1 MKITRGEV
9 VMDDKRRCY
18 RFPVQGKASYFK
30 DNPPD
35 TNGLFITNFNREGM
49 GIGIPYRYNL
59 RTGNEL
65 DLTMTISPLTKPMI
79 VTGTVMWTKQSDC
92 YRDYALLGGIKFKRI
107 DTAQKW
113 ELLDYVYDKWSKQAH
128 RVSSNAAPSSEE
140 QTLQQRPSEGT
151 TVYNNTGL
159 DRYSIVE
166 SVSKVLD
173 TIAITVND
181 EKWSR
186 LDRLQK
192 HALANTIY
200 RTLNSSIKADHAY
213 IENKE
218 GKRLAWLLRGD
229 TGSKH
234 MAVAGG

>member
-107 DTAQKW
+107 DTEQKW
-113 ELLDYVYDKWSKQAH
+113 ELLDYVYNKWSKQAH
-128 RVSSNAAPSSEE
+128 RVSNSSSAE
-140 QTLQQRPSEGT
+140 QTLQQIPTEGT
-151 TVYNNTGL
+151 KVYNTDL
-159 DRYSIVE
+159 ELYSIVE
-166 SVSKVLD
+166 SVSKILD

-181 EKWSR
+181 EQWSR
-186 LDRLQK
+186 LDRPQK
-192 HALANTIY
+192 YTLANTLY
-200 RTLNSSIKADHAY
+200 RTLNSNMNHVYIK
-213 IENKE
+213 NKE
-218 GKRLAWLLRGD
+218 GKRLAWFLQGD
-229 TGSKH
+229 TGNKH
-234 MAVAGG
+234 MVVAGG

>member
-1 MKITRGEV
+1 M
-9 VMDDKRRCY
+9 
-18 RFPVQGKASYFK
+18 
-30 DNPPD
+30 
-35 TNGLFITNFNREGM
+35 
-49 GIGIPYRYNL
+49 
-59 RTGNEL
+59 RTGDEF
-65 DLTMTISPLTKPMI
+65 DLTMTISPLTQPMT
-79 VTGTVMWTKQSDC
+79 VTGTVMWTKPSDC
-92 YRDYALLGGIKFKRI
+92 YRDYLLLCGIKFKRI
-107 DTAQKW
+107 DTEQKW
-113 ELLDYVYDKWSKQAH
+113 ELLDSVYDKWSKQAH

-192 HALANTIY
+192 HTLANTIY